1 MTKFKYFISFTFS
14 NSNEEITYQKK
25 SDTLLNSK
33 EDIKKELEKIYNE
46 YINKIEEE
54 TTIIEEINID

>member
-1 MTKFKYFISFTFS
+1 MTKFKYFISFTYS
-14 NSNEEITYQKK
+14 NSDEEITYQKK

-46 YINKIEEE
+46 YINKIQEE
-54 TTIIEEINID
+54 TTIEGIKL